1 MAAFFGEGIDNALV
15 EIDSSEVP
23 ILDGS
28 AKNYVEKI
36 KEIHEDLY
44 YCVSLILIMLCHIGH
59 SHPLESKLFFH
70 YKII

>member
-28 AKNYVEKI
+28 ASEFVDAIRSVGYKRTKRIKKIYKSI
-36 KEIHEDLY
+36 KESRSSRRKNIYL
-44 YCVSLILIMLCHIGH
+44 
-59 SHPLESKLFFH
+59 
-70 YKII
+70 